1 MTIDPTPEMLRLHEA
16 LQIDWTAYSAWI
28 DENQQ
33 DIALLI
39 ATTPLEEEIA
49 PVLHAAFIHQNWG
62 SST

>member
-1 MTIDPTPEMLRLHEA
+1 MITDPTPEMLRLIDS
-16 LQIDWTAYSAWI
+16 LQIDWSAYSNWV

-62 SST
+62 SSP